1 MNVIGTLSEQLLMWS
16 VDGVPTECKPQF
28 AQQKFSAFLFCCQ
41 NLLFT
46 WHHQQQNARQ
56 IAICAH
62 CLLHTNY
69 LQYLR
74 CNPDILCHI
83 FDLSLRNS
91 NSRFKQHNKKTGH
104 FHLHS
109 VMRGR
114 ICWNHHF
121 FPSRMPTQNKKIAV
135 PHALQWLLKHLLYI
149 NQKQHSSTSKWE
161 IPPNTHQA
169 T

>member
-62 CLLHTNY
+62 CLIFLFVPTAKHPSSKPSIIDPT
-69 LQYLR
+69 LVGSTAASIHLV
-74 CNPDILCHI
+74 CVILFCTVQLLI
-83 FDLSLRNS
+83 SFSCLPI
-91 NSRFKQHNKKTGH
+91 Q
-104 FHLHS
+104 
-109 VMRGR
+109 
-114 ICWNHHF
+114 
-121 FPSRMPTQNKKIAV
+121 PTA
-135 PHALQWLLKHLLYI
+135 Y
-149 NQKQHSSTSKWE
+149 SSTTYGTDVLYALPSGRALGYSCTGLSTYQTAS
-161 IPPNTHQA
+161 IHV
-169 T
+169 